1 MFYKPPALI
10 SYNKEEAEKRK
21 IEHAVEPMSKMNYL
35 IRQLPVSLGAGMV
48 AGLCTSVIA
57 SPFELTKLGLQIELV
72 MRRRA
77 FESETSQSSG
87 LSKVIGSASSASAT
101 HSSKLLSNNLSSTV
115 DGPKALGPFQ
125 IVQQLVKKGGFSSLY
140 AGYRYMIFRDIIG
153 SGIYFGVYESMRS
166 AVSLLV
172 FNSPESHPL
181 SVAIGGA
188 LSGMVCWASIYP
200 LDTLKSRY
208 QRDVIT
214 YVLSKPTDS
223 QSQVTTSNRK
233 LLEYPKY
240 PKFKFKE
247 LFHKNMY
254 SGLSVSMVR
263 TCMFG
268 LLMFSFYEKL
278 MELTA

>member
-21 IEHAVEPMSKMNYL
+21 IEHAEEPMSKMNYL

-77 FESETSQSSG
+77 FESETSPSSG
-87 LSKVIGSASSASAT
+87 SSASAT
-101 HSSKLLSNNLSSTV
+101 RNSKLLSNNLSSTA

-125 IVQQLVKKGGFSSLY
+125 IVQQLVKKGGLSSLY
-140 AGYRYMIFRDIIG
+140 AGYRYMIVRDIIG

-214 YVLSKPTDS
+214 YVLSKPTGS
-223 QSQVTTSNRK
+223 QSQATTSNGK
-233 LLEYPKY
+233 SLEYPKY
-240 PKFKFKE
+240 PKFKFNE